1 MVISGFPI
9 ACAWSPVVFMLIM
22 VICMVNVVISG
33 YVWLSVV
40 ICIVI
45 SDCMH
50 GICGY
55 ISGCMHG
62 VCGYICMVIVVISGC
77 MHGNSS
83 AMFKLVRAD
92 TKASKDVCPSV
103 VCKMKRLNK
112 CTWWV
117 QYSEEKG

>member
-1 MVISGFPI
+1 MHKFRRKKKYASLSVIVCMVFMVIS
-9 ACAWSPVVFMLIM
+9 VV
-22 VICMVNVVISG
+22 VCMVFVAI
-33 YVWLSVV
+33 YAWLFS
-40 ICIVI
+40 
-45 SDCMH
+45 
-50 GICGY
+50 
-55 ISGCMHG
+55 
-62 VCGYICMVIVVISGC
+62 VVISGC